1 MRKKV
6 SCSVILLV
14 LLSLL
19 LMGTVHAQTIKKV
32 GQTGLQFLTVD
43 VSARAAAMGGAFLMA
58 GQGAEAIAY
67 NPAGMMELDQAQKVD
82 LFATRVEWIADI
94 AITSVG
100 ATVNFDNWGT
110 FGISAIIGDYGTSVG
125 TRVSDNALGYDE
137 TGELDWGSY
146 AIGLSYGRKLSDKFM
161 IGGQAK
167 IAHESLGSSTVDD
180 ESVDNAVTGV
190 AFDFGTIFYPGFRS
204 FRFGMS
210 ARNFSPQFK
219 YEEDSFELP
228 LTFRI
233 GVAMDLLDLTGGS
246 ENSSFLL
253 AIDAIHPRDYTER
266 LHIGGEYWYA
276 DLFAL
281 RAGYKTNYDEEGIS
295 LGAGIKYDVGG
306 TKLKI
311 DYSYTDLGVFSNV
324 NRFTIGASF

>member
-1 MRKKV
+1 M
-6 SCSVILLV
+6 LLA
-14 LLSLL
+14 LLSLFM
-19 LMGTVHAQTIKKV
+19 MGTVQAQTIKKV
-32 GQTGLQFLTVD
+32 GQTGLQFLSID

-58 GQGAEAIAY
+58 GKGAEAVAY
-67 NPAGMMELDQAQKVD
+67 NPAGVMELDEGQKVD
-82 LFATRVEWIADI
+82 VYASRVEWIADI
-94 AITSVG
+94 ALTSVG
-100 ATVNFDNWGT
+100 ATMNFDNWGT
-110 FGISAIIGDYGTSVG
+110 FGINAVISDYGTSVG
-125 TRVSDNALGYDE
+125 TRVSDNAAGFVE
-137 TGELDWGSY
+137 TGDLDWGSY

-167 IAHESLGSSTVDD
+167 IAHESLGSSTVD
-180 ESVDNAVTGV
+180 EQNVDNSVSGV

-228 LTFRI
+228 LNFRI
-233 GVAMDLLDLTGGS
+233 GVAMDLFDLMGGGS
-246 ENSSFLL
+246 ENNSLLL

-266 LHIGGEYWYA
+266 VHLGAEYWYA

-281 RAGYKTNYDEEGIS
+281 RAGYKTNYDEEGVS
-295 LGAGIKYDVGG
+295 FGAGLKYDVGG
-306 TKLKI
+306 TMVKI
-311 DYSYTDLGVFSNV
+311 DYSYTDFGVFSNV